1 MRYLAKQLAI
11 GALRRG
17 QPIQQ
22 FLGPATGFELA
33 GIRYLEIRPAA
44 RYELYLYFAED
55 IGTDQFFDVGEFP
68 SLEVRDEEDG
78 FGRLIARADEPEL
91 ALETARR
98 LAGAA
103 MDRWVNAGL
112 VEAEYVDYLVAGRPA
127 DAALDG
133 YRWPVQADPPSLVSD
148 GMWR

>member
-1 MRYLAKQLAI
+1 MRYLPKPLAV

-55 IGTDQFFDVGEFP
+55 IGTDQFYDVGEFP
-68 SLEVRDEEDG
+68 SLELRDGEVG

-91 ALETARR
+91 ALETAKR
-98 LAGAA
+98 LVGAA
-103 MDRWVNAGL
+103 MDRWANVGL
-112 VEAEYVDYLVAGRPA
+112 LNVEYLDYLIADRPA
-127 DAALDG
+127 DAARDG
-133 YRWPVQADPPSLVSD
+133 FRWPVEADPPSLVSD